1 MGARRT
7 EQAGLGEVEWP
18 EAMPT
23 KEEVLRFQRMTY
35 AERFEI
41 AVTLQAEAE
50 AALDALPPDERERR
64 WTEIRADHDEF
75 WDLVLAHRE
84 KYDRPRDPGSE
95 P

>member
-1 MGARRT
+1 MDARCT

-23 KEEVLRFQRMTY
+23 KEEVLRFQRMTS

-41 AVTLQAEAE
+41 AVKLQDEAE

-64 WTEIRADHDEF
+64 WTRSEPTTTNSGTWSWRTSKNTIDH
-75 WDLVLAHRE
+75 
-84 KYDRPRDPGSE
+84 RDPGSE